1 MIDLFD
7 LIENND
13 SSNTKEK
20 LKICMIHIKGEVNS
34 RDESDTRHL
43 FDICDILLN
52 NKTEV
57 DVQIMNV
64 TSSVNS
70 EDLTIRDRVAMRVNA
85 GTTYT
90 YEIVA
95 LMTLDVFNLIDNE
108 HSAFV
113 LLNSVCHET
122 AETTR
127 RSLFDS
133 TFDFANNTSHTFSFT
148 NNFDYSLLDEGPSLL
163 SDFASWRVR
172 DDNLQPSLS
181 LSLEALGTPLE
192 PNISLDAIYATR
204 NYVEDL
210 FENSTYSNIPRYRMI
225 LDEST
230 GNCTL
235 IEDNDGDGD
244 RP

>member
-13 SSNTKEK
+13 SSNTEEK
-20 LKICMIHIKGEVNS
+20 LKNCLIHIKGKADS
-34 RDESDTRHL
+34 RDEFDTRHL
-43 FDICDILLN
+43 FGICDKLLN
-52 NKTEV
+52 NPEV
-57 DVQIMNV
+57 DVQVMNV
-64 TSSVNS
+64 KSSTNS
-70 EDLTIRDRVAMRVNA
+70 EDVLIRDRVAMRVNA

-172 DDNLQPSLS
+172 DDSLQPSVS
-181 LSLEALGTPLE
+181 LSLEEL
-192 PNISLDAIYATR
+192 NMYLDPIYATR
-204 NYVEDL
+204 SSSENFFED
-210 FENSTYSNIPRYRMI
+210 TYSSIPRYNI
-225 LDEST
+225 VLDEST
-230 GNCTL
+230 RNYTL
-235 IEDNDGDGD
+235 VESNDRDGD
-244 RP
+244 RQ